1 MTEDNPWSDLINQ
14 IMNDD
19 NEPDTCDEL
28 DLTDLNEEFK
38 LGNQNYSLDE
48 EEENK
53 EE

>member
-1 MTEDNPWSDLINQ
+1 MAEDNPWSDLINQ

-19 NEPDTCDEL
+19 NERDTCDEL
-28 DLTDLNEEFK
+28 DSNEEFK

-48 EEENK
+48 EEESK